1 MAVYTQVT
9 SQSLI
14 ISLTGLDVVWA
25 LKRRLVINRADI
37 VSVNVAPRKE
47 VVSILRLR
55 LYGSFVPGLL
65 CAGTFN
71 VSKKAGMPG
80 GSRAFMSMHRA
91 KQVLLITTSGKPAV
105 IGLQVIDATAVADA
119 LRSQSR

>member
-1 MAVYTQVT
+1 MAVRIEVT

-14 ISLTGLDVVWA
+14 VSLTGLDVVWA

-37 VSVNVAPRKE
+37 SVRVAPRKE

-65 CAGTFN
+65 CAGTFS
-71 VSKKAGMPG
+71 VRKRAGLPR
-80 GSRAFMSMHRA
+80 GSRAFMSIYRA
-91 KQVLLITTSGKPAV
+91 KQVLQITTNSRPALV
-105 IGLQVIDATAVADA
+105 GLEVANPEAVVSA
-119 LRSQSR
+119 LQG

>member
-1 MAVYTQVT
+1 MAVRIEVT

-37 VSVNVAPRKE
+37 VSVRVAPRKE
-47 VVSILRLR
+47 VVSLLRLR

-65 CAGTFN
+65 CAGTFS
-71 VSKKAGMPG
+71 VGKKAGLPR
-80 GSRAFMSMHRA
+80 GSRAFMSVFRA
-91 KQVLLITTSGKPAV
+91 RQVLLITTTGKLAL
-105 IGLQVIDATAVADA
+105 IGLETADPRMYSG
-119 LRSQSR
+119 LLDH

>member
-25 LKRRLVINRADI
+25 LKRRLVINRVDI

-65 CAGTFN
+65 YAGTFN

-105 IGLQVIDATAVADA
+105 IGLQVMDATAVAEA
-119 LRSQSR
+119 LRSPSR